1 MYYKLSR
8 SRPGTRGQPHGP
20 TARNASSA
28 KSAVA
33 RRLMSKSAEEV
44 AEVMVVWRLLPC
56 VRVVENKHSTRYR
69 SMAYFQGK
77 CFSIRRR
84 VRRRRR
90 RRRKRRRRRMKRRRK
105 GDKEEEAEEQEEEE
119 AGEGEEEE
127 EEEKEEQKEKEEE
140 EEGNE
145 EEEIRRQSSPC
156 SH

>member
-90 RRRKRRRRRMKRRRK
+90 RRSRIRNRRRRRRRRRRK
-105 GDKEEEAEEQEEEE
+105 
-119 AGEGEEEE
+119 
-127 EEEKEEQKEKEEE
+127 
-140 EEGNE
+140 
-145 EEEIRRQSSPC
+145 RRKRSMMRSAFAVC
-156 SH
+156 V